1 MITRN
6 PNPMP
11 FQRPDFGLRALLAA
25 VALGAAV
32 PAAAAPDAARV
43 AAAERMLDATDYDA
57 TVARTVDA
65 MIVEQ
70 QRQFRT
76 RLEQQTGQA
85 VPDALATRLFAEI
98 EVAIRSAMA
107 RHRKTVRDG
116 TALIYANRFTAAELD
131 RMAVL
136 QADPVMVRMRKELPG
151 IMTESMMLSR
161 AMLDSEL
168 PAMKQR
174 IEAVVL
180 DYVRTHGRG
189 AEPPES

>member
-1 MITRN
+1 MIMRN
-6 PNPMP
+6 RKPML
-11 FQRPDFGLRALLAA
+11 FRRPDFGVRALLAA
-25 VALGAAV
+25 VAFAAAV
-32 PAAAAPDAARV
+32 PAAAAPDAARM

-70 QRQFRT
+70 QRQFRA
-76 RLEQQTGQA
+76 RLEQQTGRA
-85 VPDALATRLFAEI
+85 VPDELANRLFAEI

-107 RHRKTVRDG
+107 RHRKRVREG

-131 RMAVL
+131 RLAAL
-136 QADPVMVRMRKELPG
+136 QSDPVMVRMRKELPG

-161 AMLDSEL
+161 AMLESEL

-180 DYVRTHGRG
+180 DYMRTHGGG
-189 AEPPES
+189 AKPPES